1 MTRTAET
8 TSVST
13 GVLVQAPIERAF
25 HVFTAGIATWWDD
38 DKHLLAVPLAEM
50 VFEPWIGGNIID
62 RGVDGSECRWAR
74 VLAFDPPH
82 RVRFSWDITTSWEI
96 ETDHARTSEVDI
108 TFTETAPG
116 STHVVLTH
124 RHLDRHGEGWQ
135 RMRDAVSSGWSL
147 DRFAQVAA
155 QSSADGDVVGA
166 TLPTITDEA
175 LRARLTAV
183 KPYTAVVLHTT
194 ATFVRPDVDPI
205 VWEHG
210 RRNMA
215 LVDAGLLP
223 IVLPVNDDSGLAG
236 FGIFALTPEETGTVM
251 DADPG
256 VRAGILTYHA
266 HPVHGFPGSAL
277 P

>member
-1 MTRTAET
+1 MTTTTES
-8 TSVST
+8 TSVSI
-13 GVLVQAPIERAF
+13 GVQVHVPIERAF
-25 HVFTAGIATWWDD
+25 HVFTAGIGTWWDD

-74 VLAFDPPH
+74 VLGYDPPH
-82 RVRFSWDITTSWEI
+82 RVRFSWDITTSWEL
-96 ETDHARTSEVDI
+96 ETDHARTSKIEI
-108 TFTETAPG
+108 TFTETSPV

-155 QSSADGDVVGA
+155 QSSADGDVVGT

-175 LRARLTAV
+175 MRARLTAA
-183 KPYTAVVLHTT
+183 KPYTAVVLNTT
-194 ATFVRPDVDPI
+194 TTFVRPDVDPI

-215 LVDAGLLP
+215 LVDAGLLS
-223 IVLPVNDDSGLAG
+223 IVLPVNDDTAVAG
-236 FGIFALTPEETGTVM
+236 FGIFALTQEETVTVM

-256 VRAGILTYHA
+256 VRASIFTYHA
-266 HPVHGFPGSAL
+266 HPVRGFPGSAL